1 MRQDMTS
8 PLPPEVA
15 EALDAVDRAVQ
26 GEALHWSMA
35 ETLREAFIAMSAKL
49 EAAEGE
55 VARLREDARRWHEI
69 QFCAGMQQ
77 RGQYLEIGISTPRWR
92 VPADCMD
99 FNEAFDRRYE
109 LDDAA
114 LQEHTP

>member
-55 VARLREDARRWHEI
+55 VARLREDAEKWRAFVVRVDAE
-69 QFCAGMQQ
+69 QAVAASEKFGDALGA
-77 RGQYLEIGISTPRWR
+77 LSTPNAGGTRG
-92 VPADCMD
+92 
-99 FNEAFDRRYE
+99 
-109 LDDAA
+109 
-114 LQEHTP
+114 

>member
-26 GEALHWSMA
+26 DEALHWSMA

-55 VARLREDARRWHEI
+55 VARLREDARRY
-69 QFCAGMQQ
+69 QFLRRPEAW
-77 RGQYLEIGISTPRWR
+77 RGHATDG
-92 VPADCMD
+92 A
-99 FNEAFDRRYE
+99 E
-109 LDDAA
+109 LDAAIDAA